1 MEKYLVHR
9 NNVDSSQFVFR
20 MSLISPSSS
29 TILGRFRCFSKSR
42 DLLTYRLGSRR
53 NCIVSRELDRSPHKN
68 ICTKHLILPPPRYV
82 GLASSDPD
90 FRHYNYCAVPYFGGS
105 DDYLW
110 VPSNK
115 FRSTE
120 ITSKYFQVHEKQE
133 HVLQTI
139 HLTADSHDGKD
150 LEKLWRFN
158 YSCFITIT
166 LCRLRG

>member
-68 ICTKHLILPPPRYV
+68 ICTKHLILYLRPDMLAWPPQIRTF
-82 GLASSDPD
+82 DTTTI
-90 FRHYNYCAVPYFGGS
+90 
-105 DDYLW
+105 
-110 VPSNK
+110 VPSP
-115 FRSTE
+115 
-120 ITSKYFQVHEKQE
+120 TSGD
-133 HVLQTI
+133 QTI
-139 HLTADSHDGKD
+139 ICEYHKINSEALRLPQNIFRYMRNRSMCSR
-150 LEKLWRFN
+150 RF
-158 YSCFITIT
+158 T
-166 LCRLRG
+166 